1 MVSFHGVSLVDG
13 VSFLHGEFDQLINEE
28 TLKRS
33 IDLDLRV
40 WLQWWRRVSGA
51 GESETK

>member
-28 TLKRS
+28 TINRFGSESLVAVVAAS
-33 IDLDLRV
+33 F
-40 WLQWWRRVSGA
+40 RRW
-51 GESETK
+51 